1 MDVPLTLI
9 QPQTRNKEVVSPLHA
24 TATQYP
30 LHFFSPLKASP
41 LLDLNSGKFSSIV
54 EARERKKRQRHAPPM
69 LSWEKTKRVI
79 MEAWEEEDKD
89 AYGWIKK
96 DSTTWIGDNR
106 YVFEINS

>member
-1 MDVPLTLI
+1 MNAYKKKP
-9 QPQTRNKEVVSPLHA
+9 S
-24 TATQYP
+24 
-30 LHFFSPLKASP
+30 
-41 LLDLNSGKFSSIV
+41 LDLALGLRDPLCICTYSVMIDCICWIKVAEWLTVDGIL
-54 EARERKKRQRHAPPM
+54 E
-69 LSWEKTKRVI
+69 SWEKTKRVI